1 MRLAAYCAR
10 VFSLTRGATL
20 AAALGMVA
28 VGVKAQ
34 AQPAIDD
41 LLARAGDRVAE
52 YYRRA
57 ESIVCMERVTV
68 QPIVGSDMRPNGF
81 ARVLDYELRVDW
93 EPSADGDAPDA
104 NVVRELKRI
113 NGRPARPKDE
123 PKCMDPRAI
132 SPEPLGFMLPRH
144 RDEYVFSWLG
154 AGLDRK
160 RSVFMMSYQSRIEGH
175 EQPEVTRK
183 DDCTS
188 FSVPAAV
195 RGRVWLDPVT
205 YDILRVDQGLKR
217 QFEVR
222 VPYKI
227 VRYGESDS
235 FVVERLDSSIRYR
248 PIVFHDPDEVVL
260 LPESIE
266 SLMVVRGDRVGNR
279 TTQTFSDYK
288 RFVTGAR
295 IVK

>member
-1 MRLAAYCAR
+1 MRPGAYCAR
-10 VFSLTRGATL
+10 VFSLTRAAAL

-28 VGVKAQ
+28 VGVRAQ
-34 AQPAIDD
+34 APD
-41 LLARAGDRVAE
+41 LDGVLARAGDRVAE

-68 QPIVGSDMRPNGF
+68 QPIRSDLAPEGF

-93 EPSADGDAPDA
+93 EPSADGEAPDA

-132 SPEPLGFMLPRH
+132 SPEPLGFMLPHH

-154 AGLDRK
+154 AGRDRK
-160 RSVFMMSYQSRIEGH
+160 RSVLMMSYQSRADEH
-175 EQPEVTRK
+175 ERPEVTRK

-188 FSVPAAV
+188 FSVPSAV
-195 RGRVWLDPVT
+195 KGRVWLDPT
-205 YDILRVDQGLKR
+205 THDILRVDQGLKR

-227 VRYGESDS
+227 VRYGENDS

-248 PIVFHDPDEVVL
+248 PVAFHDPDEVVL

-279 TTQTFSDYK
+279 TTQIFSDYK
-288 RFVTGAR
+288 RFMTAGRVIR
-295 IVK
+295 